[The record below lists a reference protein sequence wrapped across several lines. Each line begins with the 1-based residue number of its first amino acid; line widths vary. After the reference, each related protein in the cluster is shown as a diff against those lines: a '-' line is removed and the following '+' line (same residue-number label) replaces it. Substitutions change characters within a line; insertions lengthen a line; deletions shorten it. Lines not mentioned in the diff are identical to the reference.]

1 MRRKSDLKKKT
12 IALLLTAVMITSL
25 SGCASKPAAGPE
37 TSAAAAAAA
46 SQEADRSEA
55 DPGPESDSAAEAESG
70 EAAEAAASDAAEAD
84 GRDYTTGTPW
94 LCSMIEGT
102 VTEDTPADPRDDF
115 YLYVN
120 KDKLLSFEL
129 TDERPEIGPFIDV
142 IYKVDDDVR
151 AMYEEDYP
159 ESHDARLVYDLYHMA
174 LDWETRDALGVEPLK
189 KITDEIEAISSID
202 ELTAYFTKPVDG
214 EPRTKLWRSFPTIDP
229 VHSDTNILMVTYC
242 LLTRRDSAEYSEP
255 TPRGE
260 EMTACYTDLAE
271 YLLVRLGYSEEEA
284 RQKIEN
290 CLKLEGMVASVI
302 PTQEERLDPDFDAS
316 QNKYVTREELEK
328 IEGKVPVLEELE
340 KVQGFPAQEQY
351 MLPQPAFFE
360 KLNEIYTEENLPLIR
375 DYLIVHNADAE
386 AAQLDHEACDRYR
399 HMYDRI
405 NGPNE
410 ESDEQYAMGIAS
422 AQLHWA
428 VARLYTEKYLKQEDK
443 DRIAAVVEEIIE
455 AYHDVLN
462 DTDWISEETRK
473 SALEKLDSI
482 DRRVL
487 FPDSWDDYGY
497 EGLDFKSAEDGGN
510 FYEAYSQIQK
520 YIQEQDVKNFDKPV
534 NNKQWSALPQEVNCG
549 YQPLENAIYI
559 LGAFAQ
565 GGLYNSEMSD
575 EELYGKLGVVIA
587 HEISHAFDIRGS
599 QYDKDGNQVDW
610 WTPED
615 KTKFRDRNDKMIA
628 YFENIHPWE
637 GQEINGLFQAGEA
650 CADITAMKC
659 VLGIAAKK
667 QDFDYDAF
675 FRTYAD
681 LWCSKMRPE
690 LAEFYVEED
699 EHPLKYLRIN
709 VVVQQFDEFLETY
722 GVKEGDKMY
731 LAPEDRIIIW

>member
-1 MRRKSDLKKKT
+1 MKKKSTVILST
-12 IALLLTAVMITSL
+12 IMILSLL
-25 SGCASKPAAGPE
+25 SGCAQGSV
-37 TSAAAAAAA
+37 S
-46 SQEADRSEA
+46 
-55 DPGPESDSAAEAESG
+55 GPESSAATQESSAVTP
-70 EAAEAAASDAAEAD
+70 ESDAVTPESDAAEPETDALPEEKEK
-84 GRDYTTGTPW
+84 DYTTGTPW
-94 LCSMIEGT
+94 LCSMIDGT
-102 VTEDTPADPRDDF
+102 VTEDTPTDPKDDF

-129 TDERPEIGPFIDV
+129 TDERPEIGPFVDV
-142 IYKVDDDVR
+142 IYKVDGDIR

-214 EPRTKLWRSFPTIDP
+214 EPRTKLWRSFSTIDP
-229 VHSDTNILMVTYC
+229 VHSDTNILMVNYC
-242 LLTRRDSAEYSEP
+242 PLLRRDSAEYSAP

-260 EMTACYTDLAE
+260 EMTACSTDLTE

-290 CLKLEGMVASVI
+290 CMKLEGMLAPVI
-302 PTQEERLDPDFDAS
+302 PTQEERMDPDFSAS

-328 IEGKVPVLEELE
+328 IEGNIPILEELE

-360 KLNEIYTEENLPLIR
+360 KLNEVYTEENLPLIR
-375 DYLIVHNADAE
+375 DYLIVHNTDAE
-386 AAQLDHEACDRYR
+386 APQLDHETCDRYR
-399 HMYDRI
+399 HMYDSV
-405 NGPNE
+405 NGPTE
-410 ESDEQYAMGIAS
+410 ETDEQYAAGVAS

-428 VARLYTEKYLKQEDK
+428 VARLYAEKYLKQEDK
-443 DRIAAVVEEIIE
+443 DRISAVVEEIIE

-487 FPDSWDDYGY
+487 FPDSWDDYDY

-510 FYEAYSQIQK
+510 FYEAYAQIQK
-520 YIQEQDVKNFDKPV
+520 YLQEQDVKNFDKPV
-534 NNKQWSALPQEVNCG
+534 NNKQWSAKPQEVNCG

-565 GGLYNSEMSD
+565 GDLYNSEMSD

-587 HEISHAFDIRGS
+587 HEISHAVDIRGS

-615 KTKFRDRNDKMIA
+615 KKEFRDRNDKMIA
-628 YFENIHPWE
+628 YFESIHPWE
-637 GQEINGLFQAGEA
+637 GQDINGLFQAGEA
-650 CADITAMKC
+650 CADITGMKC
-659 VLGIAAKK
+659 VLGIAAQK

-675 FRTYAD
+675 FRAYAD
-681 LWCSKMRPE
+681 LWCSKMTPDI
-690 LAEFYVEED
+690 AEFYVEED
-699 EHPLKYLRIN
+699 EHPMKYLRIN

-722 GVKEGDKMY
+722 GIKEGDKMY
-731 LAPEDRIIIW
+731 LAPEDRVHIW